1 MLNAM
6 SKLRKVEIIH
16 GNKIIIEIGQL
27 TPALFN
33 KSDERSSFC
42 ACWQLLSI
50 DSWILMIK
58 PMS

>member
-42 ACWQLLSI
+42 AC
-50 DSWILMIK
+50 
-58 PMS
+58 